1 MNSTRNTSLSLLLI
15 INILISSNT
24 LLTQTLKQS
33 AIKVSGREA
42 STTLSMMSM
51 AMMDSKIQPTTT
63 THTNVK
69 TRLLTRTATPNL
81 FLMKTVTCVLQLSSR
96 TSAKSL
102 NSLKKR
108 RLTIGEVLNFL
119 LLLLLWPL
127 MSKTNPLS
135 LRSLSKSIS
144 QITTIDN
151 MVTD

>member
-42 STTLSMMSM
+42 STTQSMMSM